1 MNILI
6 KNNAYGFLAV
16 AISATDTGLQLQTGN
31 GGSFPAVGSGEYFYA
46 TLQATSGALE
56 IVRVTARTGDVL
68 TVVRAQEGTTA
79 LSFAAGS
86 RVELRITARAVQEVA
101 AQFDSRTQYVTPSNG
116 FSVTVDTVTD
126 EVVHSTW
133 VLLDPATALTSG
145 TIVLPAATARF
156 NGQWITVTTTQQLTG
171 LAVNGNGATVSG
183 APSVMGADA
192 SFRLRYAS
200 ATDTWYR
207 CD

>member
-6 KNNAYGFLAV
+6 KNNAFGFLAAAV
-16 AISATDTGLQLQTGN
+16 SATDTGLQLQAGN
-31 GGSFPAVGSGEYFYA
+31 GGNFPAVASGEYFYA
-46 TLQATSGALE
+46 TLQSTAGAVE
-56 IVRVTARTGDVL
+56 IVRVTSRASDVL

-101 AQFDSRTQYVTPSNG
+101 AQFDSRTQYATPSNA
-116 FSVTVDTVTD
+116 FSLTVDTVTD

-145 TIVLPAATARF
+145 TIVLPAAAARF
-156 NGQWITVTTTQQLTG
+156 NGQWTTVTTTQQLTG
-171 LAVNGNGATVSG
+171 LVVSGNGATVSG

-192 SFRLRYAS
+192 SFRLRYAA
-200 ATDTWYR
+200 ATNTWYR